1 MYKGDAS
8 TGEIVLSFNLT
19 SFWVEYKANIDIT
32 PSNDAL
38 YINTDSFSSDTAHK
52 LIIMR

>member
-1 MYKGDAS
+1 MFKGDAS
-8 TGEIVLSFNLT
+8 TGEIVLSFSLT
-19 SFWVEYKANIDIT
+19 SFWTDYAANIGIT

-38 YINTDSFSSDTAHK
+38 YMNTDSFGANTTHG